1 LSATG
6 EAGQRPKRSK
16 SVVADNKTAG
26 TWVTVAQ
33 RASLPNKRSCGGRS
47 RNGWVGSGGYGP
59 EESVDDQPIQQGPV
73 VLVETF
79 AYSASVFVPQV
90 RAQHGAFALLTV
102 RLKFSVLTNSA
113 LTGTFPNHQIPACMC
128 RAQHFLF
135 QIHLGHLA
143 MNAVTYDGYMHCASV
158 NNNNLLRIM
167 ILKHSMQIQTTHSLR
182 PTSVICQCRVR
193 VNTVTSAVTVTV
205 TESTPYWQPLNKL
218 NWHSLRPPS
227 VICQCRFLTSD
238 CDCDFGSD

>member
-1 LSATG
+1 M
-6 EAGQRPKRSK
+6 
-16 SVVADNKTAG
+16 ADNKTAG

-102 RLKFSVLTNSA
+102 RLKLSVLANSA
-113 LTGTFPNHQIPACMC
+113 LTGCLRSFFIHFEMHVNRSTAMC
-128 RAQHFLF
+128 LSDT
-135 QIHLGHLA
+135 LGSIG
-143 MNAVTYDGYMHCASV
+143 DE
-158 NNNNLLRIM
+158 
-167 ILKHSMQIQTTHSLR
+167 
-182 PTSVICQCRVR
+182 CRCVPG
-193 VNTVTSAVTVTV
+193 TVCIVPV
-205 TESTPYWQPLNKL
+205 
-218 NWHSLRPPS
+218 
-227 VICQCRFLTSD
+227 
-238 CDCDFGSD
+238 